1 MVLVAQN
8 DSKSTLLTVIGSWA
22 ADHSSSAGSKLQ
34 ITHNLLSAVEERKDE
49 TSFYS
54 GEANKDIG
62 KSSTTR
68 TKSVASNM
76 LKVQQS
82 TFSSGSAMQMLPQV
96 NVANPSQFIQSGT
109 KSASKGSNSKP
120 ESNSDHF
127 YHPQAIREVQ
137 EAVVEHE
144 GRKPVGKVTIGSW
157 AADHPK
163 TTQSLQQGRVLDHLH
178 KVAVV
183 QALSAKA
190 VVPENNIQQ
199 LVNNA
204 GMQQPRVVKSP
215 AIGSWAFDHSSLHQ
229 VVEDA
234 KQKALQALK
243 SNSACCSICID
254 SVSADKFYHTPD
266 VSEIAT
272 AIVSHDHT
280 K

>member
-1 MVLVAQN
+1 M
-8 DSKSTLLTVIGSWA
+8 TR
-22 ADHSSSAGSKLQ
+22 SKLQ
-34 ITHNLLSAVEERKDE
+34 
-49 TSFYS
+49 
-54 GEANKDIG
+54 
-62 KSSTTR
+62 
-68 TKSVASNM
+68 
-76 LKVQQS
+76 QQS

-204 GMQQPRVVKSP
+204 GMQQV
-215 AIGSWAFDHSSLHQ
+215 AFTDLLVCFLRRLAASSSQ
-229 VVEDA
+229 VTCDWLMGFRS
-234 KQKALQALK
+234 LQ
-243 SNSACCSICID
+243 
-254 SVSADKFYHTPD
+254 
-266 VSEIAT
+266 
-272 AIVSHDHT
+272 
-280 K
+280 